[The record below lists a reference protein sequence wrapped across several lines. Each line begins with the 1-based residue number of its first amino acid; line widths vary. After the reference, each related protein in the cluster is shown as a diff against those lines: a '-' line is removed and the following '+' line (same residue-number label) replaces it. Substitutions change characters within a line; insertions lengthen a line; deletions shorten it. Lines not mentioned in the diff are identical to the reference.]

1 MQEGI
6 IKENKELKQEVKV
19 LKFKLNRLSNK
30 FSSNQQQ
37 WVKTLKEMQK
47 PSDDSE
53 LRPDCGESSETD
65 VSMLV
70 IYVALWEGKHEIY
83 LHYFHYR
90 FKTMTTVLVSQ
101 KN

>member
-6 IKENKELKQEVKV
+6 IKEYKELKQEVKV

-65 VSMLV
+65 VSVLV
-70 IYVALWEGKHEIY
+70 IMLHFGKENMKYIY
-83 LHYFHYR
+83 IISIIDLR
-90 FKTMTTVLVSQ
+90 Q
-101 KN
+101 

>member
-1 MQEGI
+1 M
-6 IKENKELKQEVKV
+6 
-19 LKFKLNRLSNK
+19 KFKLTRLSNK
-30 FSSNQQQ
+30 MASNQQQ

-70 IYVALWEGKHEIY
+70 IYVAMLNH
-83 LHYFHYR
+83 H
-90 FKTMTTVLVSQ
+90 
-101 KN
+101 